1 MKLIGKD
8 VLCDF
13 KSQYAEVRS
22 QTNSWEVEVNAAQWD
37 TPIDIKRRYASA
49 SFLNNNQVVFNIKG
63 NKYRLLVK
71 VDYANKIVLVKKA
84 GTHKEYMKW

>member
-8 VLCDF
+8 VVYEF
-13 KSQYAEVRS
+13 KSQYTEAQS
-22 QTNSWEVEVNAAQWD
+22 QINSWEAEVNAAQWD
-37 TPIDIKRRYASA
+37 TPLDIKRRYAAA

-71 VDYANKIVLVKKA
+71 VDYANKIILVKKA

>member
-8 VLCDF
+8 ALYKF
-13 KSQYAEVRS
+13 KSQYIEVKL
-22 QTNSWEVEVNAAQWD
+22 QINSWEAEVCAAQWN
-37 TPIDIKRRYASA
+37 TPLDIKRRYATA
-49 SFLNNNQVVFNIKG
+49 SFLKNNHVVFNIKG

-71 VDYANKIVLVKKA
+71 VDYANKIVLIMKA